1 MFLITSLC
9 AESLHTAVCFCVFQ
23 SLSSATLVVWVQC
36 SRVGS
41 RPVSITIKHSQH
53 GSSTQKLMATK
64 SRSIQLL
71 MENMSKTVQTE
82 PMPSLFKINESV
94 EVLVEN
100 VNDNPPNF
108 AQNHF
113 VLEVNEVSV
122 DV

>member
-1 MFLITSLC
+1 M
-9 AESLHTAVCFCVFQ
+9 
-23 SLSSATLVVWVQC
+23 
-36 SRVGS
+36 
-41 RPVSITIKHSQH
+41 
-53 GSSTQKLMATK
+53 
-64 SRSIQLL
+64 
-71 MENMSKTVQTE
+71 QTE
-82 PMPSLFKINESV
+82 LMRSLFKINESV

>member
-41 RPVSITIKHSQH
+41 RPVSITIKHSQQ
-53 GSSTQKLMATK
+53 QKLMATK